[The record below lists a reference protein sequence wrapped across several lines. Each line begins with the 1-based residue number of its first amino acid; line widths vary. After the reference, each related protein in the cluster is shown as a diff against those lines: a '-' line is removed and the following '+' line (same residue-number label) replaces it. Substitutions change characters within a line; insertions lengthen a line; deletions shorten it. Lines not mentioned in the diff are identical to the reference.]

1 MSKRIVILGSGESG
15 TGAAKLAKIK
25 GFDVFVSDKGAIP
38 QKYKDELLEMG
49 VAFEENQHTEALIL
63 NADEI
68 IKSPGIPEKNELIK
82 QLRKQGTP
90 IINELEFASRYTN
103 AYKICIT
110 GTNGKTTTTS
120 LTYHLLKKAGLNVAV
135 AGNIGISMCRMVAD
149 GNYDYYVLEI
159 SSFQLDDMYDFKADI
174 AVLCNIT
181 PDHLDRYEYK
191 LENYIASKFRITQNQ
206 TEQDLFIYCADDEL
220 TAALQGSHLRILRG
234 PAIDRDGS
242 ATHNGAVFGRVG
254 VYLQRELS
262 RGRHDDAQRRAF
274 GCWPLGH
281 AARENWEEE
290 AERLTR
296 SRLRYREHVAP
307 GDCDRPRRRLH
318 GRRCGKGLRR
328 EQLEQ
333 RRSEARLGQAQAWG
347 RRLVI
352 VNGNFVCSE
361 ICSSRHGGG
370 CGSGGIRI
378 GIEFGSGGGGGSGIQ
393 SGSLCCHVVSSHLP
407 LALLIYS
414 GVQTLVLVLLRCLPF
429 GFALR
434 LLLRLPHRLPLCLPF
449 SFTGRYVL
457 LHHREQR
464 HRHEWAADDV
474 VRPPRCDRE
483 TV

>member
-15 TGAAKLAKIK
+15 TGAAKLAKK
-25 GFDVFVSDKGAIP
+25 EGFDVFVSDKGAIP

-49 VAFEENQHTEALIL
+49 VSFEENQHTEALIL

-220 TAALQGSHLRILRG
+220 TVNNLQMVHGKAKQLPFAHDNKTIPGAYIS
-234 PAIDRDGS
+234 
-242 ATHNGAVFGRVG
+242 NGEMLINLNENQSNQFTMYTSEVT
-254 VYLQRELS
+254 L
-262 RGRHDDAQRRAF
+262 RGRHNAYNSMAAAIIANALEIRKDVIREGLMDFQNVEHRLEFVATIRGVDYINDSKATNVNSAWYALESMDKPTIWVVGGVDKGNDYNMLKELVKSKVRIIVCLGVDNTRIHEAF
-274 GCWPLGH
+274 GTDVDMIINTSS
-281 AARENWEEE
+281 AQE
-290 AERLTR
+290 AV
-296 SRLRYREHVAP
+296 HVASKMAKT
-307 GDCDRPRRRLH
+307 G
-318 GRRCGKGLRR
+318 
-328 EQLEQ
+328 
-333 RRSEARLGQAQAWG
+333 EA
-347 RRLVI
+347 
-352 VNGNFVCSE
+352 
-361 ICSSRHGGG
+361 
-370 CGSGGIRI
+370 
-378 GIEFGSGGGGGSGIQ
+378 
-393 SGSLCCHVVSSHLP
+393 
-407 LALLIYS
+407 
-414 GVQTLVLVLLRCLPF
+414 VLLSPAC
-429 GFALR
+429 A
-434 LLLRLPHRLPLCLPF
+434 
-449 SFTGRYVL
+449 SFDLFKNYEDRGR
-457 LHHREQR
+457 QFK
-464 HRHEWAADDV
+464 AAV
-474 VRPPRCDRE
+474 KSL
-483 TV
+483 